1 MLTVN
6 VFILPGLIEKNDLEL
21 QNNYPKNKFYRDI
34 IRKIILT
41 NSWQDKMSDNLFRF
55 PPQIH
60 SIHRTASRS
69 WPFILQQPI
78 LASAVWR
85 QSTEKRLFLSS
96 YMKKKHYTRDNCVFW
111 GNIRCPAALGILLII
126 PNLPDKKPER
136 IYEIKLPGLPTPHQ
150 ASSGARPPGLWPL
163 RR

>member
-1 MLTVN
+1 
-6 VFILPGLIEKNDLEL
+6 
-21 QNNYPKNKFYRDI
+21 
-34 IRKIILT
+34 
-41 NSWQDKMSDNLFRF
+41 MSDNLFRF

-126 PNLPDKKPER
+126 PNLPDKKPEDLR
-136 IYEIKLPGLPTPHQ
+136 NQ
-150 ASSGARPPGLWPL
+150 AARFADTSSSIVRGSTSGVVTFEKIGSEFSNPPPAAKINDNVCDLCTTCVKG
-163 RR
+163 